1 MPRCNEEKAGFM
13 KYVYLLQSENFSD
26 RYYTG
31 STIDLKRRYQEHND
45 GKSTHTNKYK
55 PWKLKMYLAFS
66 DEQKADEFEAFL
78 KTGNG
83 RAFAKK
89 HF

>member
-1 MPRCNEEKAGFM
+1 M
-13 KYVYLLQSENFSD
+13 KYVYVLQSKIDEN

-31 STIDLKRRYQEHND
+31 STKDLKRRFKEHNG
-45 GKSTHTNKYK
+45 GKVVHTNKYK
-55 PWKLKMYLAFS
+55 PWKIKLYIAFD
-66 DEQKADEFEAFL
+66 DESKACKFEGFL

-83 RAFAKK
+83 RRFAKK